1 MTTEPVF
8 RPAYPLDI
16 ADSVS
21 TIERRLAAFIWEDNS
36 RRCVS
41 LRSVITMFTD
51 RFYNVAIIGGMVRD
65 FARVGAPGFHSD
77 VDMVID
83 APACEVVEF
92 AAAHGARVNAFGG
105 FSLVSDGWEID
116 FWPLESTWA
125 LREGHVELKHL
136 EDVIRSTFFDHDAII
151 FDIGRRRVICD
162 EGYVARQPLNMLE
175 INLMPNPSIH
185 GSLYRA
191 ARRIL
196 GWELTP
202 GPKLRAF
209 MDEHLNGDAF
219 EHMVAT
225 ERRKKA
231 VPIIESF
238 SDVNALRIA
247 VLGGLAKNSGSHP

>member
-1 MTTEPVF
+1 MTPTPVF

-16 ADSVS
+16 ADSVP
-21 TIERRLAAFIWEDNS
+21 TIERRLSAFIWEDDS

-41 LRSVITMFTD
+41 LRRVIATFAG
-51 RFYNVAIIGGMVRD
+51 RFDKAAIIGGMVRD

-83 APACEVVEF
+83 APFAEVADF
-92 AAAHGARVNAFGG
+92 AAAHGARLNAFGG
-105 FSLVSDGWEID
+105 FSLVSDGWEVD
-116 FWPLESTWA
+116 FWPLGSTWA
-125 LREGHVELKHL
+125 LREGYVKLERL

-151 FDIGRRRVICD
+151 YDIARRRVICD

-175 INLMPNPSIH
+175 INLRPNPSIH

-191 ARRIL
+191 TRRIL
-196 GWELTP
+196 GWGLTA

-209 MDEHLNGDAF
+209 IDEHLDVAAF

-225 ERRKKA
+225 ELRKKA
-231 VPIIESF
+231 VPIIASF
-238 SDVNALRIA
+238 PDVEALR
-247 VLGGLAKNSGSHP
+247 AKLDGS

>member
-1 MTTEPVF
+1 MTPTPVF
-8 RPAYPLDI
+8 RPPYPLDI
-16 ADSVS
+16 ADSVP
-21 TIERRLAAFIWEDNS
+21 TIERRLSAFIWEDNS
-36 RRCVS
+36 LRCVS
-41 LRSVITMFTD
+41 LRRVLATFSG
-51 RFYNVAIIGGMVRD
+51 RFDEAAIIGGMVRD

-83 APACEVVEF
+83 APASEVADF

-105 FSLVSDGWEID
+105 FSLIADGWEVD

-125 LREGHVELKHL
+125 LRDGHVELERL

-151 FDIGRRRVICD
+151 YDIGRRRVICD

-209 MDEHLNGDAF
+209 IDEHLDAAAF

-225 ERRKKA
+225 ELRKKA
-231 VPIIESF
+231 VPIIASF
-238 SDVNALRIA
+238 PDVGALR
-247 VLGGLAKNSGSHP
+247 LALS

>member
-1 MTTEPVF
+1 MTSTPAY

-16 ADSVS
+16 ADSVA
-21 TIERRLAAFIWEDNS
+21 TIERRLSAFIWEDD
-36 RRCVS
+36 S
-41 LRSVITMFTD
+41 LRCASLRNVLSIFTG
-51 RFYNVAIIGGMVRD
+51 RFENVAIIGGMVRD

-83 APACEVVEF
+83 APSPEVAEF
-92 AAAHGARVNAFGG
+92 AAALGARVNAFGG
-105 FSLVSDGWEID
+105 FSLVRGGWEVD
-116 FWPLESTWA
+116 FWPLGSTWA
-125 LREGHVELKHL
+125 LREGHVELEGL
-136 EDVIRSTFFDHDAII
+136 QDLIRSTFFDHDAILY
-151 FDIGRRRVICD
+151 DIGRRRVICD
-162 EGYVARQPLNMLE
+162 DGYVGRQPLNTLE

-196 GWELTP
+196 GWELSP

-209 MDEHLNGDAF
+209 IDEHLDRDAF

-231 VPIIESF
+231 VPIIGSF
-238 SDVNALRIA
+238 SDVTALRSA
-247 VLGGLAKNSGSHP
+247 LS